1 MDIQKRGR
9 AGWRAARA
17 VVVLVLWLVV
27 GTPALESEDSIPSLR
42 CGTRLVLIGELKI
55 DVLAKCGPPL
65 YEQTVGER
73 IIRTSRG
80 YDKKIVEEWIYN
92 FGPTDFVHTLRFE
105 GGRLVAIIRGERG
118 YTLD

>member
-1 MDIQKRGR
+1 MDAQNRGR
-9 AGWRAARA
+9 AVWSAVRA
-17 VVVLVLWLVV
+17 VVLLVLWLVA
-27 GTPALESEDSIPSLR
+27 GTPALEAQDSIPSLR

-65 YEQTVGER
+65 YEQMVGER
-73 IIRTSRG
+73 IIRTPRG
-80 YDKKIVEEWIYN
+80 YDKKVVEEWIYS

-118 YTLD
+118 YTLE